1 MTGYYD
7 SQLVGGTGAGNGPYR
22 FRFADGVSQLLIT
35 DGFTARYRAQCLPDL
50 LLKSSA
56 ANVQWSRQ
64 RRIALIEAGD
74 HFTHMLLKR
83 KIGRRAVGSGKHL
96 L

>member
-1 MTGYYD
+1 MLGLARQQLRFSRHAPAVTGKCAITTDHPMTGYYD
-7 SQLVGGTGAGNGPYR
+7 SQLVGGTGAGNVPYR

-56 ANVQWSRQ
+56 ANVQR
-64 RRIALIEAGD
+64 
-74 HFTHMLLKR
+74 
-83 KIGRRAVGSGKHL
+83 
-96 L
+96 